1 MPETFE
7 KHFAKKEEEPKSPE
21 KIKEEQALKL
31 AKEIKEMEEKMK
43 TEGKTIAGYE
53 KIIELTKKIKEI
65 FEEEERDYEAEAKR
79 IVTNLEKALE
89 EGAKKNY
96 VAVGLAGVGTKES
109 MELRERLLKEGASK
123 NYVAEGL
130 VGVNTEEAEKFRR
143 KHFGDDPD
151 LFAQSYSTGWS
162 EYNGVICR
170 YGYEK

>member
-65 FEEEERDYEAEAKR
+65 FEEEERGYEAEAKR

-96 VAVGLAGVGTKES
+96 VAVGLA
-109 MELRERLLKEGASK
+109 
-123 NYVAEGL
+123 
-130 VGVNTEEAEKFRR
+130 GVNTEEAEKFRR